1 MNQTITYKF
10 YRTARP
16 TTPAVDRRKALANE
30 ARLKELTAIKRA
42 GMMYA
47 MSQLVED
54 MMQELINI
62 PEGKKMRYE
71 INRVFEWIGKPRRRY
86 SRVLNERDRAI
97 LNDTLLDIADSSEE
111 YVDNAR
117 RKIRETMDNKLD
129 QPSIRMAE
137 ILGFTNGLITCMQET
152 HKSIYGKYSSDYKEA
167 GGYVDEMIQRTKFY
181 ALKQNVEV
189 RIEDS
194 NDAVVQMF
202 QAIGKQVEMKLFVK
216 RQCNEQ

>member
-1 MNQTITYKF
+1 M
-10 YRTARP
+10 
-16 TTPAVDRRKALANE
+16 ANE

-62 PEGKKMRYE
+62 PEGKSLRFE
-71 INRVFEWIGKPRRRY
+71 IYRVFEWIGKPRKRY
-86 SRVLNERDRAI
+86 NRMLNQRDRTI
-97 LNDTLLDIADSSEE
+97 LDETICDIADSCDEHVE
-111 YVDNAR
+111 NAR
-117 RKIRETMDNKLD
+117 RRIRETMENKLD
-129 QPSIRMAE
+129 NQSIKMAE

-152 HKSIYGKYSSDYKEA
+152 HKSIYGKLSADYKEA
-167 GGYVDEMIQRTKFY
+167 GGYIDEMIQRTKFY
-181 ALKQNVEV
+181 ALELGVEI

-202 QAIGKQVEMKLFVK
+202 KAIGKQVELKLFVK
-216 RQCNEQ
+216 RQGNEQRNT